1 MSTLCSGGN
10 WEAALARW
18 GLNAQEYEEKISQV
32 VEGTDGLGILYEGQ
46 PIQALFFSS
55 AAGRTVDAVAVWG
68 NSVDYLKSVD
78 SPEGDE
84 VPNYHS
90 QVVLSS
96 QQVQEA
102 ALAAYPG
109 ADLSGEPSSWF
120 GPAVRDEGGTVTSI
134 PFGSLTLTGGQV
146 RSMLSLRSAAF
157 TVTWDGENFTFDVTG
172 YGHGV
177 GMSQYGA
184 NTMAREGKS
193 FRDILTWYYTGT
205 QVELLW

>member
-1 MSTLCSGGN
+1 M
-10 WEAALARW
+10 
-18 GLNAQEYEEKISQV
+18 
-32 VEGTDGLGILYEGQ
+32 
-46 PIQALFFSS
+46 
-55 AAGRTVDAVAVWG
+55 WG

-134 PFGSLTLTGGQV
+134 PFGGLTLTGRPG
-146 RSMLSLRSAAF
+146 SGPCCPSGSAAF
-157 TVTWDGENFTFDVTG
+157 AVTWDGSNFTFDVTG
-172 YGHGV
+172 YGHG
-177 GMSQYGA
+177 
-184 NTMAREGKS
+184 
-193 FRDILTWYYTGT
+193 
-205 QVELLW
+205 

>member
-1 MSTLCSGGN
+1 M
-10 WEAALARW
+10 
-18 GLNAQEYEEKISQV
+18 
-32 VEGTDGLGILYEGQ
+32 
-46 PIQALFFSS
+46 
-55 AAGRTVDAVAVWG
+55 
-68 NSVDYLKSVD
+68 DYLKSVD

-120 GPAVRDEGGTVTSI
+120 GQAVRDEGGTVTSI
-134 PFGSLTLTGGQV
+134 PFGGLTLTGGQV

-157 TVTWDGENFTFDVTG
+157 TVTWDGENFSPPWPWRWLHTG
-172 YGHGV
+172 SCLPRGR
-177 GMSQYGA
+177 SQ
-184 NTMAREGKS
+184 
-193 FRDILTWYYTGT
+193 
-205 QVELLW
+205 